1 MGALSSTVSL
11 TRYKVKGMFDDS
23 PVEKM
28 EEGLTKF
35 KIQNIDK
42 EPTEIAVGWTSF
54 ENPYNPV
61 FNDSSYLIGTFF
73 IFSLRIDKKAVP
85 MKVLKQHYAIEEERR
100 LAESDREF
108 LSKNEKSQLKDDVKS
123 MLLHRI
129 PPTPNVFD
137 IIWDYEKSIL
147 WFYTTQNSANEELES
162 LFLKSFNLSLIKLFP
177 YTISDLE
184 FNLSDSDKDKLS
196 NLKPTNFME

>member
-11 TRYKVKGMFDDS
+11 SRYKVKGLFEDS
-23 PVEKM
+23 PLEKL

-35 KIQNIDK
+35 KIQSIDK
-42 EPTEIAVGWTSF
+42 EPTDISVGWTSF
-54 ENPYNPV
+54 ENPYEPV
-61 FNDSSYLIGTFF
+61 FNDSSYLVGSFF
-73 IFSLRIDKKAVP
+73 VFSLRIDKKSVP
-85 MKVLKQHYAIEEERR
+85 TKILKQHCAMEEARR

-129 PPTPNVFD
+129 PPTPNIFD
-137 IIWDYEKSIL
+137 LVWDYEKSL
-147 WFYTTQNSANEELES
+147 VWFYTTQNAANEELES
-162 LFLKSFNLSLIKLFP
+162 LFLKSFNLPLVKLFP
-177 YTISDLE
+177 YTITDLE